1 VWEPHLTSSQ
11 YPLINCLD
19 TASDLVPN
27 EDSAVNLQLHPPN
40 TTSTD
45 SSATETLSSTTSA
58 AAANEVGPISDI
70 QK

>member
-1 VWEPHLTSSQ
+1 MEPHLTSGQ
-11 YPLINCLD
+11 YPLINYLD

-27 EDSAVNLQLHPPN
+27 EDSAVTLQPPN
-40 TTSTD
+40 TTTSTD
-45 SSATETLSSTTSA
+45 SSATETLASTTSA

>member
-1 VWEPHLTSSQ
+1 M
-11 YPLINCLD
+11 
-19 TASDLVPN
+19 PN
-27 EDSAVNLQLHPPN
+27 EDSAVNLQLQPPN

-45 SSATETLSSTTSA
+45 SSTTETLASTTSA

>member
-1 VWEPHLTSSQ
+1 M
-11 YPLINCLD
+11 
-19 TASDLVPN
+19 PN